1 MPEQRDD
8 ADRLVELGRQLT
20 VLRKRWLA
28 LALACLPLTAARAQ
42 LVWGSAQQTIY
53 CFGVAPGN
61 AEQISMS
68 GVQADLL
75 FSQGVGI
82 GLSCARLRLG
92 SYGAANSSS
101 SQDYFGAAGTI
112 GDSATAIQ
120 NTLLAQARGAQ
131 VFASSWSCPASMKS
145 GGSTVGGTLT
155 TPGLTA
161 CANYYVSAIQ
171 AAGML
176 GVNIT
181 GIEYQNEP
189 NASVSYESTSF
200 TPSQLVTFMNTA
212 GPIIRATF
220 PSMKFVVSSSQDWQN
235 SWAGTGY
242 IPAILADAT
251 APIYT
256 DYLGVH
262 TYGSPDVS
270 GAPGTTSGKPILVT
284 EMSSLSGA
292 GDASM
297 SNALTVV
304 GWLVDSLGTGHV
316 SGWLYWQW
324 QSAPSGNDNQGL
336 FLHDGTITKRIYAF
350 GNITKFIRPGMV
362 IYSTPGTP
370 PTGVDVIAAKDP
382 VSNNIAIV
390 ARNTNVTSTALTVAL
405 DPTSKCKVA
414 VPWVTDA
421 ARNLVA
427 GTPIVLDAAKVLS
440 ATLAASSVTTFSCV
454 GT

>member
-1 MPEQRDD
+1 MI
-8 ADRLVELGRQLT
+8 
-20 VLRKRWLA
+20 LA
-28 LALACLPLTAARAQ
+28 LLLAQ
-42 LVWGSAQQTIY
+42 LSWGTAQQTID

-68 GVQADLL
+68 PAQADLL
-75 FSQGVGI
+75 FSQGAGI

-92 SYGAANSSS
+92 SYGAADSSS
-101 SQDYFGAAGTI
+101 SQGYFGAAGTL

-120 NTLLAQARGAQ
+120 NTKLAQARGAQ
-131 VFASSWSCPASMKS
+131 VFAASWSCPASMKTPAN
-145 GGSTVGGTLT
+145 TVGGTLT

-171 AAGML
+171 TAAQL

-181 GIEYQNEP
+181 GVEYQNEP

-200 TPSQLVTFMNTA
+200 TAAQLVTFIDTA
-212 GPIIRATF
+212 GPILRAAF
-220 PSMKFVVSSSQDWQN
+220 PSIKLIVSSSQDWQN

-251 APIYT
+251 APTYT

-270 GAPGTTSGKPILVT
+270 SAPGTTSGKHIWVT

-297 SNALTVV
+297 SNALTVA
-304 GWLVDSLGTGHV
+304 GWIFDAMGTGKV
-316 SGWLYWQW
+316 SAWMYWQW
-324 QSAPSGNDNQGL
+324 QSTADDNQGL
-336 FLHDGTITKRIYAF
+336 YLHDGSITKRIYAL
-350 GNITKFIRPGMV
+350 GNFSKFLRPGMV
-362 IYSTPGTP
+362 VFSTTGTP
-370 PTGVDVIAAKDP
+370 PTNVSVIAAKDP
-382 VSNNIAIV
+382 TSNNVAVVAI
-390 ARNTNVTSTALTVAL
+390 NTNVTSTALTVAL
-405 DPTSKCKVA
+405 DPTSKCQVA
-414 VPWVTDA
+414 TPWLTDA
-421 ARNLVA
+421 THNLTA
-427 GTPIVLDAAKVLS
+427 GTPIVIPASKVIS